1 MCSIQNI
8 CVIIKLVIK
17 MEDCI
22 FCKLANG
29 ELPAKTVYE
38 DDVVNVFMDANPNAD
53 GHMLIVPK
61 KHFEDFIELD
71 DETIKHI
78 HNVAKKMKDLIYE
91 KLDNIEG
98 IVLINNYGKFQVVK
112 HYHLHILPN
121 GLNSSKGL
129 SIDEVYNKLMN

>member
-1 MCSIQNI
+1 
-8 CVIIKLVIK
+8 

-29 ELPAKTVYE
+29 EIPTKTVYE
-38 DDVVNVFMDANPNAD
+38 DDVVHVFMDANPNAD

-98 IVLINNYGKFQVVK
+98 LVLINNYGKFQVVK

-121 GLNSSKGL
+121 GLKSSKGL
-129 SIDEVYNKLMN
+129 SIDEVYEKLTK

>member
-1 MCSIQNI
+1 
-8 CVIIKLVIK
+8 
-17 MEDCI
+17 MEDCL

-29 ELPAKTVYE
+29 ELDTQTVYE
-38 DDVVNVFMDANPNAD
+38 DDVVRVFMDANPNAD

-61 KHFEDFIELD
+61 KHFEDFLEID
-71 DETIKHI
+71 DETITHI
-78 HNVAKKMKDLIYE
+78 HNVAKKIKELIYN

-98 IVLINNYGKFQVVK
+98 LVLVNNYGKFQVIK

-129 SIDEVYNKLMN
+129 SIDEVYNELMN

>member
-1 MCSIQNI
+1 
-8 CVIIKLVIK
+8 

-29 ELPAKTVYE
+29 EIPTKTVYE
-38 DDVVNVFMDANPNAD
+38 DDVVHVFMDANPNAD

-98 IVLINNYGKFQVVK
+98 LVLVNNYGKFQVVK

-129 SIDEVYNKLMN
+129 SIDEVYNKLTN

>member
-1 MCSIQNI
+1 MD
-8 CVIIKLVIK
+8 
-17 MEDCI
+17 DCI

-29 ELPAKTVYE
+29 EIPTKTVYE
-38 DDVVNVFMDANPNAD
+38 DDIVHVFMDANPNAD

-61 KHFEDFIELD
+61 KHYEDFIELD

-98 IVLINNYGKFQVVK
+98 LVLINNYGKFQIVK

-129 SIDEVYNKLMN
+129 SIDEVYEKLTK